1 MKQPVRRAQVTYQ
14 KPSAINPVS
23 IMVVLIFGAI
33 IYAGYCYWPTLRMK
47 SNAKSEAQDYVMQY
61 YRMNFRKD
69 KRLYKD
75 LAIMEAAFRKSL
87 FNAGVTDPNLQIS
100 VKMDPKLISI
110 DLAFVSQ
117 YELVGLNKRYPL
129 EHKIHVETDAARV
142 NW

>member
-1 MKQPVRRAQVTYQ
+1 
-14 KPSAINPVS
+14 
-23 IMVVLIFGAI
+23 MVVLIFGAI